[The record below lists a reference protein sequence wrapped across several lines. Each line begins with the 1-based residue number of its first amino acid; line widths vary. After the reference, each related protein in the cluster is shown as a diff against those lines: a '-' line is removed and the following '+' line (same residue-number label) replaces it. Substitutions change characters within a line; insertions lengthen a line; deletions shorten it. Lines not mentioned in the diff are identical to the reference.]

1 MVSAGFSRI
10 PKSAVDVIDAC
21 TNIKIIRNELKYI
34 FNAEIGEEET
44 DMCVALDIIERN
56 AVKRGVKQGM
66 KKGMKQG
73 VKQGEKQGA
82 LRMLFS
88 LVDDGKLVLEEAAR
102 RARLSEA
109 AFCKEMEKAG
119 YKRKPFPKD

>member
-66 KKGMKQG
+66 KQGM
-73 VKQGEKQGA
+73 KQGEKQGA